1 MAIRLTTYEHAK
13 DIPELPGTNVFH
25 STDLFRILEQTPG
38 YRPVLLV
45 AFEGDKPIGKLLCIT
60 RRNFR
65 LLGFTEK
72 TYVYGVGEYFNTERK
87 REEIFSVRVSKF
99 RRTVVRLPLFQA
111 ERVFSGPVAACSQFD
126 TPRTA

>member
-45 AFEGDKPIGKLLCIT
+45 AFEGIN
-60 RRNFR
+60 R
-65 LLGFTEK
+65 
-72 TYVYGVGEYFNTERK
+72 
-87 REEIFSVRVSKF
+87 
-99 RRTVVRLPLFQA
+99 
-111 ERVFSGPVAACSQFD
+111 
-126 TPRTA
+126 

>member
-72 TYVYGVGEYFNTERK
+72 HTFTVWESIFIRSGNGK
-87 REEIFSVRVSKF
+87 RFSMNY
-99 RRTVVRLPLFQA
+99 
-111 ERVFSGPVAACSQFD
+111 
-126 TPRTA
+126 

>member
-45 AFEGDKPIGKLLCIT
+45 AFEGDKPIGKLL
-60 RRNFR
+60 
-65 LLGFTEK
+65 
-72 TYVYGVGEYFNTERK
+72 
-87 REEIFSVRVSKF
+87 
-99 RRTVVRLPLFQA
+99 
-111 ERVFSGPVAACSQFD
+111 
-126 TPRTA
+126 